1 MSSNKIHYLPVLCMI
16 FYCRVLK
23 INKLGRFESPFR
35 GGRFS
40 FLLFLGVCLSFF
52 CLVSVTGC
60 NGGAPETSVKKCSET
75 VQFEAV
81 GSDYFAIGRLCGIDV
96 AVVRSVIGKD
106 TLVHKFVMMDS
117 SSAALGTDLRRLGF
131 PEEWASAVVLRVPL
145 MRVAAL
151 STSQVGYMLRLGLR
165 DRIVGV
171 SDGQYIVDSVLYYRT
186 RQKTPE
192 FVESIGYDAG
202 ALEKLMALNLDLVL
216 DFTTGGDYDNY
227 EQIARTNLPLMLTS
241 EWQED
246 SPLAKLEWIKLYGIL
261 FGVRAL
267 ADSIYEQEKNKY
279 ETLKAL
285 IANSAS
291 RNGGVAGVSPARGGS
306 ELQGASEGEAF
317 PDNKSEK
324 KLSSFVSRLS
334 SKSCPRVL
342 AGMSYGGVWHAPGG
356 KSFTANLIRDAGGC
370 YLWASD
376 TSRELNFSFEQV
388 YALADSVDVWV
399 NPSMFATA
407 EEIVAL
413 EPRVKNI
420 RAFREKAVFQNDGR
434 RGIGSGNDFYEGA
447 ITRPAEL
454 LWNFAKCI
462 KGTVPGVNSLDTTY
476 KWYRNI
482 YNF

>member
-1 MSSNKIHYLPVLCMI
+1 M
-16 FYCRVLK
+16 
-23 INKLGRFESPFR
+23 
-35 GGRFS
+35 
-40 FLLFLGVCLSFF
+40 
-52 CLVSVTGC
+52 
-60 NGGAPETSVKKCSET
+60 
-75 VQFEAV
+75 
-81 GSDYFAIGRLCGIDV
+81 
-96 AVVRSVIGKD
+96 
-106 TLVHKFVMMDS
+106 
-117 SSAALGTDLRRLGF
+117 
-131 PEEWASAVVLRVPL
+131 
-145 MRVAAL
+145 
-151 STSQVGYMLRLGLR
+151 
-165 DRIVGV
+165 
-171 SDGQYIVDSVLYYRT
+171 
-186 RQKTPE
+186 
-192 FVESIGYDAG
+192 
-202 ALEKLMALNLDLVL
+202 
-216 DFTTGGDYDNY
+216 
-227 EQIARTNLPLMLTS
+227 
-241 EWQED
+241 
-246 SPLAKLEWIKLYGIL
+246 YGIL

-279 ETLKAL
+279 ETLRDL

-462 KGTVPGVNSLDTTY
+462 KGSVPGVNSLDTTY